1 MPEPAV
7 PPTPPV
13 PLSALLAREDLA
25 LRQIAGPT
33 DPDTVIHWAHTSE
46 MADPYPYLLGGELL
60 LTAGVHIPEAAGS
73 GTYFDD
79 YVARIVEAGGA
90 ALGFGVAPVHDTVP
104 RALVAACELY
114 ELPLLEVPPQTTFS
128 GVARAVWQLMAQ
140 ARLAELRR
148 VTEAQQSLA
157 AAASRPDPVRA
168 VLRQLAQRVGG
179 WAVLYGPEGA
189 RVASAGRVPVG
200 VGAGSVGAGPVGA
213 GAGSV
218 GRAPGGAGAL
228 SAGRTPEATGAAMA
242 ERAET
247 PSAGAGAP
255 MAGRA
260 SEGAGAPTVG
270 RAPEGAG
277 AASLRAE
284 TTSAGASTASA
295 GRTPEATEATSAG
308 HTPEEAGAASLRAET
323 TSAGAST
330 ASAGRTP
337 EATEATSAG
346 HTPEEA
352 GAASLRAG
360 ATSSEASTA
369 SAGRTPEATEA
380 TSAGHAP
387 EEAGASSAGHAPE
400 VPGTP
405 SAGRPPEGTRAAPT
419 GRAPEGAG
427 AASLRAETTSAEAS
441 TASAGRTPEATR
453 ATSAGRT
460 PEGARAPSAGRAQEG
475 AGAPSLRAE
484 TTSAEASTAPAGR
497 TPEATRATSA
507 TGRVPSETVSR
518 ALAELVEVVRPSGP
532 GTPTSATDS
541 VSGIHLAAYALGAG
555 QGFVLGV
562 AAPQRDPGDHTIASV
577 AAVLLSLLTGEHQS
591 GSGAARSSALVRLLL
606 GAEPQAVAPLLGEG
620 SWLVVH
626 ARPDSRPGDPVAAS
640 ALGAALGSPLVDL
653 ARDVVRVLVPADREP
668 SPQPGWTLGVS
679 APATAPDW
687 PAADT
692 QASRALSR
700 ARATRT
706 PLFQYGTRRPALTD
720 LLSPDEAQ
728 THARTLLAPLAS
740 PLTETLR
747 TWLSLHGSW
756 DRTAVALSVHRN
768 TVRQR
773 IARCGVLLGTD
784 LDDPDVRMELWF
796 ALRHIEG

>member
-25 LRQIAGPT
+25 LRQIAGPP
-33 DPDTVIHWAHTSE
+33 DADTVIHWAHTSE

-60 LTAGVHIPEAAGS
+60 LTAGVHIPEGAGS

-79 YVARIVEAGGA
+79 YVARIVAAGGA
-90 ALGFGVAPVHDTVP
+90 ALGFGLAPVHDTVP
-104 RALVAACELY
+104 RALVAACEAY
-114 ELPLLEVPPQTTFS
+114 GLPLLEVPPRTTFS

-189 RVASAGRVPVG
+189 QVASAGR
-200 VGAGSVGAGPVGA
+200 
-213 GAGSV
+213 
-218 GRAPGGAGAL
+218 AP
-228 SAGRTPEATGAAMA
+228 
-242 ERAET
+242 
-247 PSAGAGAP
+247 
-255 MAGRA
+255 
-260 SEGAGAPTVG
+260 
-270 RAPEGAG
+270 
-277 AASLRAE
+277 
-284 TTSAGASTASA
+284 
-295 GRTPEATEATSAG
+295 
-308 HTPEEAGAASLRAET
+308 
-323 TSAGAST
+323 
-330 ASAGRTP
+330 
-337 EATEATSAG
+337 
-346 HTPEEA
+346 
-352 GAASLRAG
+352 
-360 ATSSEASTA
+360 
-369 SAGRTPEATEA
+369 
-380 TSAGHAP
+380 
-387 EEAGASSAGHAPE
+387 
-400 VPGTP
+400 
-405 SAGRPPEGTRAAPT
+405 
-419 GRAPEGAG
+419 
-427 AASLRAETTSAEAS
+427 
-441 TASAGRTPEATR
+441 
-453 ATSAGRT
+453 
-460 PEGARAPSAGRAQEG
+460 Q
-475 AGAPSLRAE
+475 
-484 TTSAEASTAPAGR
+484 
-497 TPEATRATSA
+497 
-507 TGRVPSETVSR
+507 ETVSGS
-518 ALAELVEVVRPSGP
+518 LAELAEVVRPSGP

-541 VSGIHLAAYALGAG
+541 ASGIHLAAYALGAG

-620 SWLVVH
+620 RWLVVH

-640 ALGAALGSPLVDL
+640 ALGATLGSPLVDL

-720 LLSPDEAQ
+720 LLSPDEAR
-728 THARTLLAPLAS
+728 THARTLLAPLTS

-773 IARCGVLLGTD
+773 IARCGALLGTD

-796 ALRHIEG
+796 ALRHIER